1 MGCAGGNFCCRDC
14 GKHFILRMWC
24 GQKAGTTKGA
34 TKTISLVE
42 TQWALEEMGG
52 KPAIE
57 HSRATLFFLEGGRA
71 SSNGSCNRFTGTAEV
86 TGDPLKLGPLAS
98 TWMMCEPAASEQE
111 SAYFKALAA
120 AQSLE
125 KKDGK
130 LLMHVSGSDALL
142 KFHAATAEETK

>member
-1 MGCAGGNFCCRDC
+1 MY
-14 GKHFILRMWC
+14 FILWICC
-24 GQKAGTTKGA
+24 GQKAGTTRGA
-34 TKTISLVE
+34 TKAISLVG

-52 KPAIE
+52 RPAIE
-57 HSRATLFFLEGGRA
+57 HSRATLFFLEGGQA
-71 SSNGSCNRFTGTAEV
+71 SSNGSCNRSTGTAEI

-98 TWMMCEPAASEQE
+98 TRMMCEPAASEQE
-111 SAYFKALAA
+111 SAYFKALDA

-125 KKDGK
+125 MKDGK